1 MLKTLNRLIQTVVVL
16 TFGVAAATPALP
28 AASLAADAVKD
39 VLTAVAPSVAA
50 PVQAAAVQSTPAQ
63 NTATR
68 STAAQNSAA
77 QNTAAQNRAA
87 AVAQVTRPAPA
98 PARVATPAP
107 VRAVPTTAPIAQ
119 APVRTGRTAIVRA
132 TAYNSLPG
140 QTDSSPFIT
149 ATGTR
154 VRPGVVALS
163 RDLLRSFPYGSK
175 IMLEDMSGR
184 YNNLLKGR
192 IFIVEDTMAA
202 RKTNSLDIWMGT
214 RSEAI
219 RFGARTLR
227 ITAVR

>member
-1 MLKTLNRLIQTVVVL
+1 MLNMLNRFIRTFALL
-16 TFGVAAATPALP
+16 TLGVAAATPALP
-28 AASLAADAVKD
+28 APELAADAVKD
-39 VLTAVAPSVAA
+39 VLTVAAPAA
-50 PVQAAAVQSTPAQ
+50 PVQAAAPRPA
-63 NTATR
+63 AV
-68 STAAQNSAA
+68 

-87 AVAQVTRPAPA
+87 AVAQATRAAPA
-98 PARVATPAP
+98 PARPAAPVVRAPAP
-107 VRAVPTTAPIAQ
+107 VRAAVPTAPIAQ

-132 TAYNSLPG
+132 TAYNSLAG

-154 VRPGVVALS
+154 TRPGVVALS

-184 YNNLLKGR
+184 YNSMLKGR
-192 IFIVEDTMAA
+192 IFVVEDTMAA
-202 RKTNSLDIWMGT
+202 RKTNSLDIWMST